1 MVKIYPFLVVLC
13 NGVAPVNV
21 SQHAKRIQTV
31 PLFKNTKMRR
41 VIFVLTTIGILFFSI
56 KILPKNA
63 KSNPSAIAVSDDS
76 TEEKLLNQ
84 AAIVKKFIANNPNFN
99 KEIVFLIDMKIRSGK
114 NRFFVYDLKN
124 DTIIDQGLVAHGIGS
139 ETQTEGQLLFS
150 NEPNSLCTSLGKY
163 YVGSSYNG
171 KFGKSY
177 KLYGLEPTNNNALA
191 RNIVIH
197 KYVKVPAEEQ
207 DKPICKSFG
216 CPMINEEFY
225 ARIEK
230 LIDNSNSKILLNI
243 YY

>member
-1 MVKIYPFLVVLC
+1 
-13 NGVAPVNV
+13 
-21 SQHAKRIQTV
+21 
-31 PLFKNTKMRR
+31 MRR
-41 VIFVLTTIGILFFSI
+41 GIFVLTLIGILFFSV
-56 KILPKNA
+56 KISPKNT
-63 KSNPSAIAVSDDS
+63 KKNLSIIAVSGDS
-76 TEEKLLNQ
+76 TEEKLLSR
-84 AAIVKKFIANNPNFN
+84 AAIIKKFIANNPNFN
-99 KEIVFLIDMKIRSGK
+99 KEIVFLIDMKIGSGK

-163 YVGSSYNG
+163 YIGSSYNG

-177 KLYGLEPTNNNALA
+177 KLYGLDQTNNNALS

-197 KYVKVPAEEQ
+197 KYFKVPCEEQ

-216 CPMINEEFY
+216 CPMVSEEFY

-230 LIDNSNSKILLNI
+230 LIDDSRSKILLEI